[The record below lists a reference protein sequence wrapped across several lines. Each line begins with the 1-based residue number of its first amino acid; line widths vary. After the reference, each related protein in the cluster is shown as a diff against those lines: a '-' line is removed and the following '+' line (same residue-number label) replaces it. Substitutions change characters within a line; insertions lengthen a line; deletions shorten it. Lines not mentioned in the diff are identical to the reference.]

1 MTAPEISV
9 VIPTFNRPDLL
20 AVCLEG
26 FARQDMALD
35 RFEVVVV
42 DDGSDAPLD
51 AAVAPFRD
59 RLDLRLERRPHR
71 GVAAARNV
79 GVVLARAPLLIL
91 FDDDQSPLPGM
102 VGRCIAFHADE
113 PGEGAFRLMR
123 VAPQRDRPR
132 DARSIAMFERAMVFS
147 FPREGHDWSYGGFW
161 GGAVTCKAS
170 IFRYGLYDETYGM
183 AEDVELGLR
192 IARWLPLRCCHD
204 GVEDIAQLRTLTVR
218 EMARRWLRMA
228 YFHLLWQRNYPG
240 EVTVGE
246 LPVYRGADRTL
257 AQGRDIA
264 ALAASLEEAAD
275 ALGVLDAGALTP
287 AQVAGLE
294 DFLTGMRVLLNHC
307 QAAGWVAARNDEPLD
322 ALLVRLLP

>member
-26 FARQDMALD
+26 FARQDVALA

-42 DDGSDAPLD
+42 DDGSDAPLE
-51 AAVAPFRD
+51 AAIAPFRD

-91 FDDDQSPLPGM
+91 FDDDQQALPGM
-102 VGRCIAFHADE
+102 VRRCLDFHVRE
-113 PGEGAFRLMR
+113 PGEDAFRLMR
-123 VAPQRDRPR
+123 VVPQRGQPR

-147 FPREGHDWSYGGFW
+147 FPREGQDWSYGGFW

-170 IFRYGLYDETYGM
+170 IFRYGLYDQTYGM

-192 IARWLPLRCCHD
+192 IARWLPLRCLHD
-204 GVEDIAQLRTLTVR
+204 GIEDIAQLRTLSVR

-240 EVTVGE
+240 EVTVGD

-257 AQGRDIA
+257 AQGRDLA
-264 ALAASLEEAAD
+264 ALVVALEQAAD
-275 ALGVLDAGALTP
+275 ALGVLDPVALAP
-287 AQVAGLE
+287 AEAASLE
-294 DFLTGMRVLLNHC
+294 DFLTGMRALLNLC
-307 QAAGWVAARNDEPLD
+307 QAAGWVAARGDEPLED
-322 ALLVRLLP
+322 LLARLLP